1 MIRVSNVV
9 WVKCTPSAE
18 VIKTVRTAVPT
29 VMGGCEVIPS
39 VVLFDYCFVK
49 FLLWNEFDVW

>member
-1 MIRVSNVV
+1 MIRVSNVM

-18 VIKTVRTAVPT
+18 VIKTVRIAVPT

-39 VVLFDYCFVK
+39 VVLFDYCLVK
-49 FLLWNEFDVW
+49 FAVVEWV